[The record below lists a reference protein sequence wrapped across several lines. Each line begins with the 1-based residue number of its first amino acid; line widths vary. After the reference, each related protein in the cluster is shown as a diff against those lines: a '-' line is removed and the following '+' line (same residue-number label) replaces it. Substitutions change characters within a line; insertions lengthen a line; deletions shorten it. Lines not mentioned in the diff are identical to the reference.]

1 MKRKFVKVMFFGALA
16 LSTVTYVGCKDY
28 DDDVKGLQEQ
38 IDNINQKGADVTT
51 EAMNAAISSAIA
63 KVQADLDKIASKA
76 DKSALDA
83 LQAVVTKLQEAVNG
97 KADASTL
104 ESLKAELN
112 EAIATVDSS
121 IQPKIDAAKTQL
133 EGQIAGLETKL
144 EEADEAIKGS
154 IATQIADL
162 KTELQDLMDANAAEY
177 AKLYATKVDLNA
189 LSDRVETLEKIK
201 HLTTDDVLSFIQTD
215 ADVKKYID
223 DEFVALLQQ
232 NLDNPESA
240 LRAYLEGVFTTGI
253 MTQVEAKC
261 GEIADAKMEALR
273 QEWTTYKT
281 EQGKDYKAI
290 VERLATLEG
299 YNLSTMEELY
309 NSLTDPKNNTIDKA
323 NTCFEALGDIT
334 DLATEFGKYTTT
346 TKLEKNYVQIAD
358 LNTKIGEY
366 IGSSISD
373 LDSKVET
380 LETKLNALQS
390 GLTSMLKSLVFA
402 PQKYDASGEL
412 VRSVSFASI
421 YTSTAQTAEGPVVIS
436 APTSVKVNFRVS
448 PASAVADL
456 IGEHPKYTITTDK
469 HVITS
474 RAATNDGILT
484 VASVE
489 QAKDEADVAI
499 EGMITV
505 TLNAATAVKS
515 YALSLSV
522 VGNNEEGKDVTNFT
536 EINSDYFAVIV
547 SKKYI
552 NAVDYAAKT
561 YGSPELLVDKAGSAI
576 NFYDAEKNSEYIK
589 VKLSDN
595 ENGSSPAAEAV
606 TLASLG
612 LSPDLFEVTFE
623 KTESP
628 VDADYFVLNPTTYA
642 LTVNQSKLPASS
654 RYNKTCTV
662 TPKIKVTTTATNEGQ
677 PVKADYTGTAVTA
690 KIVAEGVNLE
700 YAVANEL
707 YWSNASAAQ
716 TVTLTSEQIADI
728 VKEINKVTGETYDN
742 LTAALAGVVASDG
755 NVSTSDG
762 DVSIAASGNDVTVT
776 IPQGTVGDAA
786 KDYTFTPSLK
796 LTYDN
801 SAIVNITVK
810 VKVLAPVV
818 TDLKLGANTI
828 NWNGTS
834 VVDLMPSADA
844 QTMTALTVS
853 RKLSEVLL
861 ATDIAALKK
870 AVVTDKTVQL
880 KITKGGDEGETN
892 LYPGTINFD
901 DFTVKAAAATDKAV
915 SYTFSLYYTP
925 KDQDPVVLN
934 ANLLTV
940 NLKPSVKVA
949 GTITAPEEEAR
960 TITKTKLTDTYDLS
974 TNFTWKEFR
983 GVTIWPTFAA
993 ASGGATTNPATV
1005 DGALAIY
1012 SGSVKYIVAEESR
1025 ATFVNC
1031 FNTEGYTAETG
1042 EIAAAN
1048 KTIQLNDVIRAQE
1061 GAIVNPI
1068 TVKIKVIATTGW
1080 GAPENAETELT
1091 ITYPAGSTK

>member
-346 TKLEKNYVQIAD
+346 TELEANYVKLTD
-358 LNTKIGEY
+358 LNGKIGAY
-366 IGSSISD
+366 VDSKISD

-628 VDADYFVLNPTTYA
+628 EDADYFVLNPTTYA

-677 PVKADYTGTAVTA
+677 PVKVDYTGTVVNA

-700 YAVANEL
+700 YAVADL
-707 YWSNASAAQ
+707 YWKDAVQTANLKSEEIGKILAKINEVAGASYESFSAAVSGA
-716 TVTLTSEQIADI
+716 TKS
-728 VKEINKVTGETYDN
+728 
-742 LTAALAGVVASDG
+742 TAADGGVTID
-755 NVSTSDG
+755 
-762 DVSIAASGNDVTVT
+762 ASGDDVVVT
-776 IPQGTVGDAA
+776 IPAKTVGDEA
-786 KDYTFTPSLK
+786 KDYTFKPALT
-796 LTYDN
+796 LTYAN
-801 SAIVNITVK
+801 SAIVNITVD

-828 NWNGTS
+828 NWDGKS

-870 AVVTDKTVQL
+870 AVVTDETVQL
-880 KITKGGDEGETN
+880 KITKGGDESETN

-925 KDQDPVVLN
+925 KGQDPVVLN

-974 TNFTWKEFR
+974 TDFTWKEFR

-993 ASGGATTNPATV
+993 ASGGATTDPATV

-1031 FNTEGYTAETG
+1031 FNTTGYTAETG

-1048 KTIQLNDVIRAQE
+1048 KTIQLNDVIREQE

-1068 TVKIKVIATTGW
+1068 TVKIKVIATTAW
-1080 GAPENAETELT
+1080 GAPENAETELI
-1091 ITYPAGSTK
+1091 ITYPEGSTK

>member
-232 NLDNPESA
+232 NLDKPESA
-240 LRAYLEGVFTTGI
+240 LRAYLEGVFTTDI

-261 GEIADAKMEALR
+261 GEIADTKMEALR
-273 QEWTTYKT
+273 QEWTTYKA
-281 EQGKDYKAI
+281 EQGEDYKAI

-366 IGSSISD
+366 IGNSISD

-595 ENGSSPAAEAV
+595 ENGTSPAEAV

-628 VDADYFVLNPTTYA
+628 EDADYFVLNPTTYA

-677 PVKADYTGTAVTA
+677 PVKVDYTGNAVTA

-700 YAVANEL
+700 YAVADL
-707 YWSNASAAQ
+707 YWKDAAQ
-716 TVTLTSEQIADI
+716 TANLKSEEVDKILA
-728 VKEINKVTGETYDN
+728 KINEVAGASYESFSAAVSGAAKS
-742 LTAALAGVVASDG
+742 TAADEGVTID
-755 NVSTSDG
+755 
-762 DVSIAASGNDVTVT
+762 ASGDDVVVT
-776 IPQGTVGDAA
+776 IPAKTVGDEA
-786 KDYTFTPSLK
+786 KDYTFKPALT
-796 LTYDN
+796 LTYAN
-801 SAIVNITVK
+801 SAIVNITVD

-844 QTMTALTVS
+844 QAMTALTVS

-880 KITKGGDEGETN
+880 KITKGGDESETN
-892 LYPGTINFD
+892 LYPSTINFD
-901 DFTVKAAAATDKAV
+901 DFNVNATAEDNEV

-949 GTITAPEEEAR
+949 GTITAPEETAIEL
-960 TITKTKLTDTYDLS
+960 TKLTDTYDLS

-983 GVTIWPTFAA
+983 GVTIWPTFAV

-1005 DGALAIY
+1005 EGALAIY

-1025 ATFVNC
+1025 ATFLNC

-1048 KTIQLNDVIRAQE
+1048 KTIQLNDVIREQE

-1068 TVKIKVIATTGW
+1068 TVKIKVIATTAW
-1080 GAPENAETELT
+1080 GAPENAETELI
-1091 ITYPAGSTK
+1091 ITYPEGSTK

>member
-346 TKLEKNYVQIAD
+346 TELEANYVKLTD
-358 LNTKIGEY
+358 LNGKIGAY
-366 IGSSISD
+366 VDSKISD

-595 ENGSSPAAEAV
+595 ENGSSSAAEAVV

-628 VDADYFVLNPTTYA
+628 EDADYFVLNPTTYA

-677 PVKADYTGTAVTA
+677 PVKVDYTGTVVNA

-700 YAVANEL
+700 YAVADL
-707 YWSNASAAQ
+707 YWKDAVQTANLKSEEIGKILAKINEVAGASYESFSAAVSGATKS
-716 TVTLTSEQIADI
+716 TVADGG
-728 VKEINKVTGETYDN
+728 VTID
-742 LTAALAGVVASDG
+742 
-755 NVSTSDG
+755 
-762 DVSIAASGNDVTVT
+762 ASGDDVVVT
-776 IPQGTVGDAA
+776 IPAKTVGDEA
-786 KDYTFTPSLK
+786 KDYTFKPALT
-796 LTYDN
+796 LTYAN
-801 SAIVNITVK
+801 SAIVNITVD

-828 NWNGTS
+828 NWDGKS
-834 VVDLMPSADA
+834 VVDLMPSANA
-844 QTMTALTVS
+844 QEMTALTVS

-880 KITKGGDEGETN
+880 KITKGGDEGEAN

-901 DFTVKAAAATDKAV
+901 DFNVNATAEDNEV

-949 GTITAPEEEAR
+949 GTITAPEETAIEL
-960 TITKTKLTDTYDLS
+960 TKLTDTYDLS

-983 GVTIWPTFAA
+983 GVTIWPTFAV
-993 ASGGATTNPATV
+993 ASGGATTDPATV
-1005 DGALAIY
+1005 EGALAIY

-1025 ATFVNC
+1025 ATFLNC

-1048 KTIQLNDVIRAQE
+1048 KTIQLNDVIREQE

-1068 TVKIKVIATTGW
+1068 TVKIKVIATTAW
-1080 GAPENAETELT
+1080 GAPENAETELI
-1091 ITYPAGSTK
+1091 ITYPEGSTK

>member
-133 EGQIAGLETKL
+133 EGQIAALETKL

-232 NLDNPESA
+232 NLDKPESA
-240 LRAYLEGVFTTGI
+240 LRAYLEGVFTTDI

-261 GEIADAKMEALR
+261 GEIADTKMEALR
-273 QEWTTYKT
+273 QEWTTYKA
-281 EQGKDYKAI
+281 EQGEDYKAI

-346 TKLEKNYVQIAD
+346 AKLEKNYVQIAD

-366 IGSSISD
+366 IGNSISD
-373 LDSKVET
+373 LDSKVAT

-595 ENGSSPAAEAV
+595 ESGSSPAAEAV

-623 KTESP
+623 KTEVP
-628 VDADYFVLNPTTYA
+628 ADADYFVLNPTTYA

-677 PVKADYTGTAVTA
+677 PVKVDYTGTGVNA

-700 YAVANEL
+700 YAVADL
-707 YWSNASAAQ
+707 YWKDAVQTANLKSEEIGKILAKINEVAGASYESFSAAVSGA
-716 TVTLTSEQIADI
+716 TKS
-728 VKEINKVTGETYDN
+728 
-742 LTAALAGVVASDG
+742 TAADGGVTID
-755 NVSTSDG
+755 
-762 DVSIAASGNDVTVT
+762 ASGDDVVVT
-776 IPQGTVGDAA
+776 IPAKTVGDEA
-786 KDYTFTPSLK
+786 KDYTFKPALT
-796 LTYDN
+796 LTYAN
-801 SAIVNITVK
+801 SAIVNITVD

-828 NWNGTS
+828 NWDGKS

-844 QTMTALTVS
+844 QAMTALTVS

-861 ATDIAALKK
+861 ATDIVALKK
-870 AVVTDKTVQL
+870 AVQTDKTVQL
-880 KITKGGDEGETN
+880 KITKGGDESETN

-949 GTITAPEEEAR
+949 GTITAPEEAR

-974 TNFTWKEFR
+974 TDFTWKEFR

-993 ASGGATTNPATV
+993 ASGGATTDPATV

-1031 FNTEGYTAETG
+1031 FNTTGYTAETG

-1068 TVKIKVIATTGW
+1068 TVKIKVIATTAW

-1091 ITYPAGSTK
+1091 ITYPEGSTK

>member
-133 EGQIAGLETKL
+133 EGQIAALETKL

-162 KTELQDLMDANAAEY
+162 KTELQDLMAANAAEY

-232 NLDNPESA
+232 NLDKPESA
-240 LRAYLEGVFTTGI
+240 LRAYLEGVFTTDI

-261 GEIADAKMEALR
+261 GEIADTKMEALR
-273 QEWTTYKT
+273 QEWTTYKA
-281 EQGKDYKAI
+281 EQGEDYKAI

-366 IGSSISD
+366 IGNSISD

-436 APTSVKVNFRVS
+436 APTNVKVNFRVS

-595 ENGSSPAAEAV
+595 ENGSSPAAEVV

-623 KTESP
+623 KTETP
-628 VDADYFVLNPTTYA
+628 ADADYFVLNPTTYA

-677 PVKADYTGTAVTA
+677 PVKVDYTGTAVTA

-700 YAVANEL
+700 YAVADL
-707 YWSNASAAQ
+707 YWKDAAQ
-716 TVTLTSEQIADI
+716 TANLKSEEVDKILA
-728 VKEINKVTGETYDN
+728 KINEVAGASYESFSAAVSGAAKS
-742 LTAALAGVVASDG
+742 TAADGGVTID
-755 NVSTSDG
+755 
-762 DVSIAASGNDVTVT
+762 ASGNDVVVT
-776 IPQGTVGDAA
+776 IPAKTVGDEA
-786 KDYTFTPSLK
+786 KDYTFKPALT
-796 LTYDN
+796 LTYAN
-801 SAIVNITVK
+801 SAIVNITVD

-828 NWNGTS
+828 NWDGKS
-834 VVDLMPSADA
+834 VVDLMPSANA
-844 QTMTALTVS
+844 QEMTALTVS

-880 KITKGGDEGETN
+880 KITKGGDEGEAN
-892 LYPGTINFD
+892 LYPSTINFD
-901 DFTVKAAAATDKAV
+901 DFNVNATAEDNEV

-925 KDQDPVVLN
+925 KDQDSVVLN

-949 GTITAPEEEAR
+949 GTITAPEETAIEL
-960 TITKTKLTDTYDLS
+960 TKLTDTYDLS
-974 TNFTWKEFR
+974 TDFTWKEFR
-983 GVTIWPTFAA
+983 GVTIWPTFAVA
-993 ASGGATTNPATV
+993 TGGATTDPATV

-1025 ATFVNC
+1025 ATFLNC

-1048 KTIQLNDVIRAQE
+1048 KTIQLNDVIREQE

-1068 TVKIKVIATTGW
+1068 TVKIKVIATTAW
-1080 GAPENAETELT
+1080 GAPENAETELI
-1091 ITYPAGSTK
+1091 ITYPEGSTK

>member
-133 EGQIAGLETKL
+133 EGQIAALETKL

-232 NLDNPESA
+232 NLDKPESA
-240 LRAYLEGVFTTGI
+240 LRAYLEGVFTTDI

-261 GEIADAKMEALR
+261 GEIADTKMEALR
-273 QEWTTYKT
+273 QEWTTYKA
-281 EQGKDYKAI
+281 EQGEDYKAI

-595 ENGSSPAAEAV
+595 ENGTSPAEAV

-628 VDADYFVLNPTTYA
+628 EDADYFVLNPTTYA

-677 PVKADYTGTAVTA
+677 PVKVDYTGNAVTA

-700 YAVANEL
+700 YAVADL
-707 YWSNASAAQ
+707 YWKDAVQTANLKSEEIGKILAKINEVAGASYESFSAAVSGA
-716 TVTLTSEQIADI
+716 TKS
-728 VKEINKVTGETYDN
+728 
-742 LTAALAGVVASDG
+742 TAADGGVTID
-755 NVSTSDG
+755 
-762 DVSIAASGNDVTVT
+762 ASGDDVVVT
-776 IPQGTVGDAA
+776 IPAKTVGDEA
-786 KDYTFTPSLK
+786 KDYTFKPALT
-796 LTYDN
+796 LTYAN
-801 SAIVNITVK
+801 SAIVNITVD

-818 TDLKLGANTI
+818 ADLKLGANTI
-828 NWNGTS
+828 NWDDKS
-834 VVDLMPSADA
+834 VVDLMPSANA
-844 QTMTALTVS
+844 QEMTALTVS

-880 KITKGGDEGETN
+880 KITKGGDEGEAN
-892 LYPGTINFD
+892 LYPSTINFD

-949 GTITAPEEEAR
+949 GTITAPEETAIEL
-960 TITKTKLTDTYDLS
+960 TKLTDTYDLS

-993 ASGGATTNPATV
+993 ASGGATTDPATV
-1005 DGALAIY
+1005 EGALAIY

-1025 ATFVNC
+1025 ATFLNC

-1068 TVKIKVIATTGW
+1068 TVKIKVIATTAW
-1080 GAPENAETELT
+1080 GAPENAETELI
-1091 ITYPAGSTK
+1091 ITYPEGSTK

>member
-133 EGQIAGLETKL
+133 EGQIAALETKL

-232 NLDNPESA
+232 NLDKPESA
-240 LRAYLEGVFTTGI
+240 LRAYLEGVFTTDI

-261 GEIADAKMEALR
+261 GEIADTKMEALR
-273 QEWTTYKT
+273 QEWTTYKA
-281 EQGKDYKAI
+281 EQGEDYKAI

-366 IGSSISD
+366 IGNSISD
-373 LDSKVET
+373 LDSKVAT

-677 PVKADYTGTAVTA
+677 PVKVDYTGTAVTA

-700 YAVANEL
+700 YAVADL
-707 YWSNASAAQ
+707 YWKDAAQ
-716 TVTLTSEQIADI
+716 TANLKSEEVDKILA
-728 VKEINKVTGETYDN
+728 KINEVAGASYESFSAAVSGAAKS
-742 LTAALAGVVASDG
+742 TAADGGVTID
-755 NVSTSDG
+755 
-762 DVSIAASGNDVTVT
+762 ASGNDVVVT
-776 IPQGTVGDAA
+776 IPAKTVGDEA
-786 KDYTFTPSLK
+786 KDYTFKPALT
-796 LTYDN
+796 LTYAN
-801 SAIVNITVK
+801 SAIVNITVD

-828 NWNGTS
+828 NWDGKS
-834 VVDLMPSADA
+834 VVDLMPSANA
-844 QTMTALTVS
+844 QEMTALTVS

-880 KITKGGDEGETN
+880 KITKGGDEGEAN
-892 LYPGTINFD
+892 LYPSTINFD
-901 DFTVKAAAATDKAV
+901 DFNVNATAEDNEV

-949 GTITAPEEEAR
+949 GTITAPEETAIEL
-960 TITKTKLTDTYDLS
+960 TKLTDTYDLS

-983 GVTIWPTFAA
+983 GVTIWPTFAV

-1005 DGALAIY
+1005 EGALAIY

-1025 ATFVNC
+1025 ATFLNC

-1068 TVKIKVIATTGW
+1068 TVKIKVIATTAW
-1080 GAPENAETELT
+1080 GAPEN
-1091 ITYPAGSTK
+1091 S

>member
-1 MKRKFVKVMFFGALA
+1 
-16 LSTVTYVGCKDY
+16 
-28 DDDVKGLQEQ
+28 
-38 IDNINQKGADVTT
+38 
-51 EAMNAAISSAIA
+51 
-63 KVQADLDKIASKA
+63 
-76 DKSALDA
+76 
-83 LQAVVTKLQEAVNG
+83 
-97 KADASTL
+97 
-104 ESLKAELN
+104 
-112 EAIATVDSS
+112 
-121 IQPKIDAAKTQL
+121 
-133 EGQIAGLETKL
+133 
-144 EEADEAIKGS
+144 
-154 IATQIADL
+154 
-162 KTELQDLMDANAAEY
+162 MDANAAEY

-232 NLDNPESA
+232 NLDKPESA
-240 LRAYLEGVFTTGI
+240 LRAYLEGVFTTDI

-261 GEIADAKMEALR
+261 GEIADTKMEALR
-273 QEWTTYKT
+273 QEWITYKT
-281 EQGKDYKAI
+281 EQGEDYKAI

-346 TKLEKNYVQIAD
+346 TELEKNYVQIAD

-366 IGSSISD
+366 IGNSISD

-595 ENGSSPAAEAV
+595 EDGTSPAAEFV

-623 KTESP
+623 KAESP
-628 VDADYFVLNPTTYA
+628 EDADYFVLNPTTYA

-677 PVKADYTGTAVTA
+677 PVKVDYTGNAVTA

-700 YAVANEL
+700 YAVADL
-707 YWSNASAAQ
+707 YWKDAAQ
-716 TVTLTSEQIADI
+716 TANLKSEEVDKILA
-728 VKEINKVTGETYDN
+728 KINEVAGASYESFSAAVSGAAKS
-742 LTAALAGVVASDG
+742 TAADGGV
-755 NVSTSDG
+755 TI
-762 DVSIAASGNDVTVT
+762 DVSGNDVVVT
-776 IPQGTVGDAA
+776 IPAKTVGDEA
-786 KDYTFTPSLK
+786 KDYTFKPALT
-796 LTYDN
+796 LTYAN
-801 SAIVNITVK
+801 SAIVNITVD

-828 NWNGTS
+828 NWDGKS
-834 VVDLMPSADA
+834 VVDLMPSANA
-844 QTMTALTVS
+844 QEMTALTVS

-880 KITKGGDEGETN
+880 KITKGGDEGEAN
-892 LYPGTINFD
+892 LYPSTINFD
-901 DFTVKAAAATDKAV
+901 DFNVNATAEDNEV

-949 GTITAPEEEAR
+949 GTITAPEETAIEL
-960 TITKTKLTDTYDLS
+960 TKLTDTYDLS

-983 GVTIWPTFAA
+983 GVTF
-993 ASGGATTNPATV
+993 PAHPFFGHNFC
-1005 DGALAIY
+1005 D
-1012 SGSVKYIVAEESR
+1012 
-1025 ATFVNC
+1025 
-1031 FNTEGYTAETG
+1031 
-1042 EIAAAN
+1042 
-1048 KTIQLNDVIRAQE
+1048 
-1061 GAIVNPI
+1061 
-1068 TVKIKVIATTGW
+1068 
-1080 GAPENAETELT
+1080 
-1091 ITYPAGSTK
+1091 

>member
-201 HLTTDDVLSFIQTD
+201 HLTTDDVLSFIQTE

-232 NLDNPESA
+232 NLDKPESA
-240 LRAYLEGVFTTGI
+240 LRAYLEGVFTTDI

-261 GEIADAKMEALR
+261 GEIADTKMEALR
-273 QEWTTYKT
+273 QEWITYKT
-281 EQGKDYKAI
+281 EQGEDYKAI

-346 TKLEKNYVQIAD
+346 TELEKNYVQIAD

-366 IGSSISD
+366 IGNSISD

-595 ENGSSPAAEAV
+595 ENGTSPAEAV

-623 KTESP
+623 KTEAP
-628 VDADYFVLNPTTYA
+628 TDADYFVLNPTTYA

-677 PVKADYTGTAVTA
+677 PVKVDYTGNAVTA

-700 YAVANEL
+700 YAVADL
-707 YWSNASAAQ
+707 YWKDAVQTANLKSEEIGKILAKINEVAGASYESFSAAVSGA
-716 TVTLTSEQIADI
+716 TKS
-728 VKEINKVTGETYDN
+728 
-742 LTAALAGVVASDG
+742 TAADGGVTID
-755 NVSTSDG
+755 
-762 DVSIAASGNDVTVT
+762 ASGDDVVVT
-776 IPQGTVGDAA
+776 IPAKTVGDEA
-786 KDYTFTPSLK
+786 KDYTFKPALT
-796 LTYDN
+796 LTYAN
-801 SAIVNITVK
+801 SAIVNITVD

-828 NWNGTS
+828 NWDGKS
-834 VVDLMPSADA
+834 VVDLMPSANA
-844 QTMTALTVS
+844 QEMTALTVS

-880 KITKGGDEGETN
+880 KITKGGDEGEAN
-892 LYPGTINFD
+892 LYPSTINFD

-949 GTITAPEEEAR
+949 GTITAPEETAIEL
-960 TITKTKLTDTYDLS
+960 TKLTDTYDLS

-993 ASGGATTNPATV
+993 ASGGATTDPATV
-1005 DGALAIY
+1005 EGALAIY

-1025 ATFVNC
+1025 ATFLNC

-1042 EIAAAN
+1042 EIAADN
-1048 KTIQLNDVIRAQE
+1048 KTIKLNDVIREQE

-1091 ITYPAGSTK
+1091 ITYPEGSTK

>member
-1 MKRKFVKVMFFGALA
+1 
-16 LSTVTYVGCKDY
+16 
-28 DDDVKGLQEQ
+28 
-38 IDNINQKGADVTT
+38 
-51 EAMNAAISSAIA
+51 MNAAISSAIA

-133 EGQIAGLETKL
+133 EGQIAALETKL

-162 KTELQDLMDANAAEY
+162 KTELQDLMAANAAEY

-232 NLDNPESA
+232 NLDKPESA
-240 LRAYLEGVFTTGI
+240 LRAYLEGVFTTDI

-261 GEIADAKMEALR
+261 GEIADTKMEALR
-273 QEWTTYKT
+273 QEWTTYKA
-281 EQGKDYKAI
+281 EQGEDYKAI

-366 IGSSISD
+366 IGNSISD

-436 APTSVKVNFRVS
+436 APTNVKVNFRVS

-595 ENGSSPAAEAV
+595 ENGSSPAAEVV

-623 KTESP
+623 KTETP
-628 VDADYFVLNPTTYA
+628 ADADYFVLNPTTYA

-677 PVKADYTGTAVTA
+677 PVKVDYTGTAVTA

-700 YAVANEL
+700 YAVADL
-707 YWSNASAAQ
+707 YWKDAAQ
-716 TVTLTSEQIADI
+716 TANLKSEEVDKILA
-728 VKEINKVTGETYDN
+728 KINEVAGASYESFSAAVSGAAKS
-742 LTAALAGVVASDG
+742 TAADGGVTID
-755 NVSTSDG
+755 
-762 DVSIAASGNDVTVT
+762 ASGNDVVVT
-776 IPQGTVGDAA
+776 IPAKTVGDEA
-786 KDYTFTPSLK
+786 KDYTFKPALT
-796 LTYDN
+796 LTYAN
-801 SAIVNITVK
+801 SAIVNITVD

-828 NWNGTS
+828 NWDGKS
-834 VVDLMPSADA
+834 VVDLMPSANA
-844 QTMTALTVS
+844 QEMTALTVS

-880 KITKGGDEGETN
+880 KITKGGDEGEAN
-892 LYPGTINFD
+892 LYPSTINFD
-901 DFTVKAAAATDKAV
+901 DFNVNATAEDNEV

-949 GTITAPEEEAR
+949 GTITAPEETAIEL
-960 TITKTKLTDTYDLS
+960 TKLTDTYDLS
-974 TNFTWKEFR
+974 TDFTWKEFR
-983 GVTIWPTFAA
+983 GVTIWPTFAVA
-993 ASGGATTNPATV
+993 TGGATTDPATV

-1025 ATFVNC
+1025 ATFLNC

-1048 KTIQLNDVIRAQE
+1048 KTIQLNDVIREQE

-1068 TVKIKVIATTGW
+1068 TVKIKVIATTAW
-1080 GAPENAETELT
+1080 GAPENAETELI
-1091 ITYPAGSTK
+1091 ITYPEGSTK

>member
-133 EGQIAGLETKL
+133 EGQIAALETKL

-232 NLDNPESA
+232 NLDKPESA
-240 LRAYLEGVFTTGI
+240 LRAYLEGVFTTDI

-261 GEIADAKMEALR
+261 GEIADTKMEALR
-273 QEWTTYKT
+273 QEWITYKT
-281 EQGKDYKAI
+281 EQGEDYKAI
-290 VERLATLEG
+290 VKRLATLEG

-358 LNTKIGEY
+358 LNGKIGAY
-366 IGSSISD
+366 V
-373 LDSKVET
+373 DSKISGLDARVAT

-628 VDADYFVLNPTTYA
+628 EDADYFVLNPTTYA

-677 PVKADYTGTAVTA
+677 PVKVDYTGTAVTA

-700 YAVANEL
+700 YAVADL
-707 YWSNASAAQ
+707 YWKDAAQ
-716 TVTLTSEQIADI
+716 TANLKSEEVDKILA
-728 VKEINKVTGETYDN
+728 KINEVAGASYESFSAAVSGAAKS
-742 LTAALAGVVASDG
+742 TAADGGVTID
-755 NVSTSDG
+755 
-762 DVSIAASGNDVTVT
+762 ASGDDVVVT
-776 IPQGTVGDAA
+776 IPAKTVGDAA

-870 AVVTDKTVQL
+870 AVVTDETVQL
-880 KITKGGDEGETN
+880 KITKGGDESETN

-974 TNFTWKEFR
+974 TDFTWKEFR
-983 GVTIWPTFAA
+983 GVTIWPTFAVA
-993 ASGGATTNPATV
+993 TGGATTNPATV

>member
-1 MKRKFVKVMFFGALA
+1 
-16 LSTVTYVGCKDY
+16 
-28 DDDVKGLQEQ
+28 
-38 IDNINQKGADVTT
+38 
-51 EAMNAAISSAIA
+51 
-63 KVQADLDKIASKA
+63 
-76 DKSALDA
+76 
-83 LQAVVTKLQEAVNG
+83 
-97 KADASTL
+97 
-104 ESLKAELN
+104 
-112 EAIATVDSS
+112 
-121 IQPKIDAAKTQL
+121 
-133 EGQIAGLETKL
+133 
-144 EEADEAIKGS
+144 
-154 IATQIADL
+154 
-162 KTELQDLMDANAAEY
+162 
-177 AKLYATKVDLNA
+177 
-189 LSDRVETLEKIK
+189 
-201 HLTTDDVLSFIQTD
+201 
-215 ADVKKYID
+215 
-223 DEFVALLQQ
+223 
-232 NLDNPESA
+232 
-240 LRAYLEGVFTTGI
+240 

-261 GEIADAKMEALR
+261 GEIADTKMEALR
-273 QEWTTYKT
+273 QEWITYKT
-281 EQGKDYKAI
+281 EQGEDYKAI

-346 TKLEKNYVQIAD
+346 TELEKNYVQIAD

-366 IGSSISD
+366 IGNSISD

-595 ENGSSPAAEAV
+595 ENGTSPAEAV

-623 KTESP
+623 KTEAP
-628 VDADYFVLNPTTYA
+628 ADADYFVLNPTTYA

-677 PVKADYTGTAVTA
+677 PVKVDYTGNAVTA

-700 YAVANEL
+700 YAVADL
-707 YWSNASAAQ
+707 YWKDAVQTANLKSEEIGKILAKINEVAGASYESFSAAVSGA
-716 TVTLTSEQIADI
+716 TKS
-728 VKEINKVTGETYDN
+728 
-742 LTAALAGVVASDG
+742 TAADGGVTID
-755 NVSTSDG
+755 
-762 DVSIAASGNDVTVT
+762 ASGDDVVVT
-776 IPQGTVGDAA
+776 IPAKTVGDEA
-786 KDYTFTPSLK
+786 KDYTFKPALT
-796 LTYDN
+796 LTYAN
-801 SAIVNITVK
+801 SAIVNITVD

-828 NWNGTS
+828 NWDGKS
-834 VVDLMPSADA
+834 VVDLMPSANA
-844 QTMTALTVS
+844 QEMTALTVS

-880 KITKGGDEGETN
+880 KITKGGDEGEAN
-892 LYPGTINFD
+892 LYPSTINFD

-949 GTITAPEEEAR
+949 GTITAPEETAIEL
-960 TITKTKLTDTYDLS
+960 TKLTDTYDLS

-983 GVTIWPTFAA
+983 GVTIWQTF
-993 ASGGATTNPATV
+993 
-1005 DGALAIY
+1005 
-1012 SGSVKYIVAEESR
+1012 
-1025 ATFVNC
+1025 FV
-1031 FNTEGYTAETG
+1031 
-1042 EIAAAN
+1042 
-1048 KTIQLNDVIRAQE
+1048 
-1061 GAIVNPI
+1061 
-1068 TVKIKVIATTGW
+1068 
-1080 GAPENAETELT
+1080 
-1091 ITYPAGSTK
+1091 

>member
-1 MKRKFVKVMFFGALA
+1 MFFGALA

-133 EGQIAGLETKL
+133 EGQIAALETKL

-162 KTELQDLMDANAAEY
+162 KTELQDLMAANAAEY

-232 NLDNPESA
+232 NLDKPESA
-240 LRAYLEGVFTTGI
+240 LRAYLEGVFTTDI

-261 GEIADAKMEALR
+261 GEIADTKMEALR
-273 QEWTTYKT
+273 QEWTTYKA
-281 EQGKDYKAI
+281 EQGEDYKAI

-346 TKLEKNYVQIAD
+346 TELEKNYVQIAD

-366 IGSSISD
+366 IGNSISD

-436 APTSVKVNFRVS
+436 APTNVKVNFRVS

-595 ENGSSPAAEAV
+595 ENGSSPAAEVV

-623 KTESP
+623 KTETP
-628 VDADYFVLNPTTYA
+628 ADADYFVLNPTTYA

-677 PVKADYTGTAVTA
+677 PVKVDYTGTAVTA

-700 YAVANEL
+700 YAVADL
-707 YWSNASAAQ
+707 YWKDAAQ
-716 TVTLTSEQIADI
+716 TANLKSEEVDKILAKI
-728 VKEINKVTGETYDN
+728 NEVAGASYESFSAAVSGAVKS
-742 LTAALAGVVASDG
+742 TAADGGVTID
-755 NVSTSDG
+755 
-762 DVSIAASGNDVTVT
+762 ASGNDVVVT
-776 IPQGTVGDAA
+776 IPAKTVGDEA
-786 KDYTFTPSLK
+786 KDYTFKPA
-796 LTYDN
+796 LTLIYAN
-801 SAIVNITVK
+801 SAIVNITVD

-828 NWNGTS
+828 NWDGKS
-834 VVDLMPSADA
+834 VVDLMPSANA
-844 QTMTALTVS
+844 QEMTALTVS

-880 KITKGGDEGETN
+880 KITKGGDEGEAN
-892 LYPGTINFD
+892 LYPSTINFD
-901 DFTVKAAAATDKAV
+901 DFNVNATAEDNEV

-949 GTITAPEEEAR
+949 GTITAPEETAIEL
-960 TITKTKLTDTYDLS
+960 TKLTDTYDLS
-974 TNFTWKEFR
+974 TDFTWKEFR
-983 GVTIWPTFAA
+983 GVTIWPTFAVA
-993 ASGGATTNPATV
+993 TGGATTDPATV

-1025 ATFVNC
+1025 ATFLNC

-1048 KTIQLNDVIRAQE
+1048 KTIQLNDVIREQE

-1068 TVKIKVIATTGW
+1068 TVKIKVIATTAW
-1080 GAPENAETELT
+1080 GAPENAETELI
-1091 ITYPAGSTK
+1091 ITYPEGSTK

>member
-232 NLDNPESA
+232 NLDKPESA
-240 LRAYLEGVFTTGI
+240 LRAYLEGVFTTDI

-261 GEIADAKMEALR
+261 GEIADTKMEALR
-273 QEWTTYKT
+273 QEWITYKT
-281 EQGKDYKAI
+281 EQGEDYKAI

-346 TKLEKNYVQIAD
+346 TELEKNYVQIAD

-366 IGSSISD
+366 IGNSISD

-595 ENGSSPAAEAV
+595 ENGTSPAEAV

-623 KTESP
+623 KTEAP
-628 VDADYFVLNPTTYA
+628 TDADYFVLNSTTYA

-677 PVKADYTGTAVTA
+677 PVKVDYTGNAVTA

-700 YAVANEL
+700 YAVADL
-707 YWSNASAAQ
+707 YWKDAVQTANLKSEEIGKILAKINEVAGASYESFSAAVSGA
-716 TVTLTSEQIADI
+716 TKS
-728 VKEINKVTGETYDN
+728 
-742 LTAALAGVVASDG
+742 TAADGGVTID
-755 NVSTSDG
+755 
-762 DVSIAASGNDVTVT
+762 ASGDDVVVT
-776 IPQGTVGDAA
+776 IPAKTVGDEA
-786 KDYTFTPSLK
+786 KDYTFKPALT
-796 LTYDN
+796 LTYAN
-801 SAIVNITVK
+801 SAIVNITVD

-828 NWNGTS
+828 NWDGKS
-834 VVDLMPSADA
+834 VVDLMPSANA
-844 QTMTALTVS
+844 QEMTALTVS

-880 KITKGGDEGETN
+880 KITKGGDEGEAN
-892 LYPGTINFD
+892 LYPSTINFD

-949 GTITAPEEEAR
+949 GTITAPEETAIEL
-960 TITKTKLTDTYDLS
+960 TKLTDTYDLS

-993 ASGGATTNPATV
+993 ASGGATTDPATV
-1005 DGALAIY
+1005 EGALAIY

-1025 ATFVNC
+1025 ATFLNC

-1042 EIAAAN
+1042 EIAADN
-1048 KTIQLNDVIRAQE
+1048 KTIKLNDVIREQE

-1091 ITYPAGSTK
+1091 ITYPEGSTK

>member
-133 EGQIAGLETKL
+133 EGQIAALETKL

-232 NLDNPESA
+232 NLDKPESA
-240 LRAYLEGVFTTGI
+240 LRAYLEGVFTTDI

-261 GEIADAKMEALR
+261 GEIADTKMEALR
-273 QEWTTYKT
+273 QEWITYKT
-281 EQGKDYKAI
+281 EQGEDYKAI
-290 VERLATLEG
+290 VKRLATLEG

-346 TKLEKNYVQIAD
+346 TELEKNYVQIAD

-366 IGSSISD
+366 IGNSISD

-628 VDADYFVLNPTTYA
+628 EDADYFVLNPTTYA

-677 PVKADYTGTAVTA
+677 PVKVDYTGTAVTA

-700 YAVANEL
+700 YAVADL
-707 YWSNASAAQ
+707 YWKDAAQ
-716 TVTLTSEQIADI
+716 TANLKSEEVDKILA
-728 VKEINKVTGETYDN
+728 KINEVAGASYESFSAAVSGAAKS
-742 LTAALAGVVASDG
+742 TAADGGVTID
-755 NVSTSDG
+755 
-762 DVSIAASGNDVTVT
+762 ASGDDVVVT
-776 IPQGTVGDAA
+776 IPAKTVGDEA
-786 KDYTFTPSLK
+786 KDYTFKPALT
-796 LTYDN
+796 LTYAN
-801 SAIVNITVK
+801 SAIVNITVD

-828 NWNGTS
+828 NWDGKS
-834 VVDLMPSADA
+834 VVDLMPSANA
-844 QTMTALTVS
+844 QEMTALTVS

-880 KITKGGDEGETN
+880 KITKGGDEGEAN
-892 LYPGTINFD
+892 LYPSTINFD

-925 KDQDPVVLN
+925 KGQDPVVLN

-949 GTITAPEEEAR
+949 GTITAPEETAIEL
-960 TITKTKLTDTYDLS
+960 TKLTDTYDLS

-983 GVTIWPTFAA
+983 GVTIWPTFAV

-1025 ATFVNC
+1025 ATFLNC

-1080 GAPENAETELT
+1080 GAPENAETELI
-1091 ITYPAGSTK
+1091 ITYPEGSTK

>member
-232 NLDNPESA
+232 NLDKPESA
-240 LRAYLEGVFTTGI
+240 LRAYLEGVFTTDI

-261 GEIADAKMEALR
+261 GEIADTKMEALR
-273 QEWTTYKT
+273 QEWITYKT
-281 EQGKDYKAI
+281 EQGEDYKAI

-346 TKLEKNYVQIAD
+346 TELEKNYVQIAD

-366 IGSSISD
+366 IGNSISD

-595 ENGSSPAAEAV
+595 EDGTSPAAEFV

-623 KTESP
+623 KAESP
-628 VDADYFVLNPTTYA
+628 EDADYFVLNPTTYA

-677 PVKADYTGTAVTA
+677 PVKVDYTGNAVTA

-700 YAVANEL
+700 YAVADL
-707 YWSNASAAQ
+707 YWKDAAQ
-716 TVTLTSEQIADI
+716 TANLKSEEVDKILA
-728 VKEINKVTGETYDN
+728 KINEVAGASYESFSAAVSGAAKS
-742 LTAALAGVVASDG
+742 TAADGGV
-755 NVSTSDG
+755 TI
-762 DVSIAASGNDVTVT
+762 DVSGNDVVVT
-776 IPQGTVGDAA
+776 IPAKTVGDEA
-786 KDYTFTPSLK
+786 KDYTFKPALT
-796 LTYDN
+796 LTYAN
-801 SAIVNITVK
+801 SAIVNITVD

-828 NWNGTS
+828 NWDGKS
-834 VVDLMPSADA
+834 VVDLMPSANA
-844 QTMTALTVS
+844 QEMTALTVS

-880 KITKGGDEGETN
+880 KITKGGDEGEAN
-892 LYPGTINFD
+892 LYPSTINFD
-901 DFTVKAAAATDKAV
+901 DFNVNATAEDNEV

-949 GTITAPEEEAR
+949 GTITAPEETAIEL
-960 TITKTKLTDTYDLS
+960 TKLTDTYDLS

-983 GVTIWPTFAA
+983 GVTIWPTFAV

-1005 DGALAIY
+1005 EGALAIY

-1025 ATFVNC
+1025 ATFLNC

>member
-232 NLDNPESA
+232 NLDKPESA
-240 LRAYLEGVFTTGI
+240 LRAYLEGVFTTDI

-261 GEIADAKMEALR
+261 GEIADTKMEALR
-273 QEWTTYKT
+273 QEWITYKT
-281 EQGKDYKAI
+281 EQGEDYKAI
-290 VERLATLEG
+290 VKRLATLEG

-346 TKLEKNYVQIAD
+346 TELEKNYVQIAD

-366 IGSSISD
+366 IGNSISD

-595 ENGSSPAAEAV
+595 EDGTSPAAEFV

-623 KTESP
+623 KAESP
-628 VDADYFVLNPTTYA
+628 EDADYFVLNPTTYA

-677 PVKADYTGTAVTA
+677 PVKVDYTGNAVTA

-700 YAVANEL
+700 YAVADL
-707 YWSNASAAQ
+707 YWKDAAQ
-716 TVTLTSEQIADI
+716 TANLKSEEVDKILA
-728 VKEINKVTGETYDN
+728 KINEVAGASYESFSAAVSGAAKS
-742 LTAALAGVVASDG
+742 TAADGGV
-755 NVSTSDG
+755 TI
-762 DVSIAASGNDVTVT
+762 DVSGNDVVVT
-776 IPQGTVGDAA
+776 IPAKTVGDEA
-786 KDYTFTPSLK
+786 KDYTFKPALT
-796 LTYDN
+796 LTYAN
-801 SAIVNITVK
+801 SAIVNITVD

-828 NWNGTS
+828 NWDGKS
-834 VVDLMPSADA
+834 VVDLMPSANA
-844 QTMTALTVS
+844 QEMTALTVS

-880 KITKGGDEGETN
+880 KITKGGDEGEAN
-892 LYPGTINFD
+892 LYPSTINFD
-901 DFTVKAAAATDKAV
+901 DFNVNATAEDNEV

-949 GTITAPEEEAR
+949 GTITAPEETAIEL
-960 TITKTKLTDTYDLS
+960 TKLTDTYDLS

-983 GVTIWPTFAA
+983 GVTIWPTFAV

-1005 DGALAIY
+1005 EGALAIY

-1025 ATFVNC
+1025 ATFLNC

-1068 TVKIKVIATTGW
+1068 TVKIKVIATTAW
-1080 GAPENAETELT
+1080 GAPENAETELI
-1091 ITYPAGSTK
+1091 ITYPEGSTK

>member
-133 EGQIAGLETKL
+133 EGQIAALETKL

-162 KTELQDLMDANAAEY
+162 KTELQDLMAANAAEY

-232 NLDNPESA
+232 NLDKPESA
-240 LRAYLEGVFTTGI
+240 LRAYLEGVFTTDI

-261 GEIADAKMEALR
+261 GEIADTKMEALR
-273 QEWTTYKT
+273 QEWTTYKA
-281 EQGKDYKAI
+281 EQGEDYKAI

-366 IGSSISD
+366 IGNSISD

-436 APTSVKVNFRVS
+436 APTNVKVNFRVS

-595 ENGSSPAAEAV
+595 ENGSSPAAEVV

-623 KTESP
+623 KTETP
-628 VDADYFVLNPTTYA
+628 ADADYFVLNPTTYA

-677 PVKADYTGTAVTA
+677 PVKVDYTGTAVTA

-700 YAVANEL
+700 YAVADL
-707 YWSNASAAQ
+707 YWKDAAQ
-716 TVTLTSEQIADI
+716 TANLKSEEVDKILAKINEVAGASYESFSAAVSGAAKSTVADGGVTID
-728 VKEINKVTGETYDN
+728 
-742 LTAALAGVVASDG
+742 
-755 NVSTSDG
+755 
-762 DVSIAASGNDVTVT
+762 ASGNDVVVT
-776 IPQGTVGDAA
+776 IPAKTVGDEA
-786 KDYTFTPSLK
+786 KDYTFKPALT
-796 LTYDN
+796 LTYAN
-801 SAIVNITVK
+801 SAIVNITVD

-828 NWNGTS
+828 NWDGKS
-834 VVDLMPSADA
+834 VVDLMPSANA
-844 QTMTALTVS
+844 QEMTALTVS

-880 KITKGGDEGETN
+880 KITKGGDEGEAN
-892 LYPGTINFD
+892 LYPSTINFD
-901 DFTVKAAAATDKAV
+901 DFNVNATAEDNEV

-949 GTITAPEEEAR
+949 GTITAPEETAIEL
-960 TITKTKLTDTYDLS
+960 TKLTDTYDLS
-974 TNFTWKEFR
+974 TDFTWKEFR
-983 GVTIWPTFAA
+983 GVTIWPTFAVA
-993 ASGGATTNPATV
+993 TGGATTDPATV

-1025 ATFVNC
+1025 ATFLNC

-1048 KTIQLNDVIRAQE
+1048 KTIQLNDVIREQE

-1068 TVKIKVIATTGW
+1068 TVKIKVIATTAW
-1080 GAPENAETELT
+1080 GAPENAETELI
-1091 ITYPAGSTK
+1091 ITYPEGSTK

>member
-16 LSTVTYVGCKDY
+16 LSTVTYVACKDY

-133 EGQIAGLETKL
+133 EGQIAALETKL

-162 KTELQDLMDANAAEY
+162 KTELQDLMAANAAEY

-232 NLDNPESA
+232 NLDKPESA
-240 LRAYLEGVFTTGI
+240 LRAYLEGVFTTDI

-261 GEIADAKMEALR
+261 GEIADTKMEALR
-273 QEWTTYKT
+273 QEWTTYKA
-281 EQGKDYKAI
+281 EQGEDYKAI

-346 TKLEKNYVQIAD
+346 TELEKNYVQIAD

-366 IGSSISD
+366 IGNSISD

-436 APTSVKVNFRVS
+436 APTNVKVNFRVS

-595 ENGSSPAAEAV
+595 ENGSSPAAEVV

-623 KTESP
+623 KTETP
-628 VDADYFVLNPTTYA
+628 ADADYFVLNPTTYA

-677 PVKADYTGTAVTA
+677 PVKVDYTGTAVTA

-700 YAVANEL
+700 YAVADL
-707 YWSNASAAQ
+707 YWKDAAQ
-716 TVTLTSEQIADI
+716 TANLKSEEVDKILA
-728 VKEINKVTGETYDN
+728 KINEVAGASYESFSAAVSGAAKS
-742 LTAALAGVVASDG
+742 TAADGGVTID
-755 NVSTSDG
+755 
-762 DVSIAASGNDVTVT
+762 ASGNDVVVT
-776 IPQGTVGDAA
+776 IPAKTVGDEA
-786 KDYTFTPSLK
+786 KDYTFKPALT
-796 LTYDN
+796 LTYAN
-801 SAIVNITVK
+801 SAIVNITVD

-828 NWNGTS
+828 NWDGKS
-834 VVDLMPSADA
+834 VVDLMPSANA
-844 QTMTALTVS
+844 QEMTALTVS

-880 KITKGGDEGETN
+880 KITKGGDEGEAN
-892 LYPGTINFD
+892 LYPSTINFD
-901 DFTVKAAAATDKAV
+901 DFNVNATAEDNEV

-949 GTITAPEEEAR
+949 GTITAPEETAIEL
-960 TITKTKLTDTYDLS
+960 TKLTDTYDLS
-974 TNFTWKEFR
+974 TDFTWKEFR
-983 GVTIWPTFAA
+983 GVTIWPTFAVA
-993 ASGGATTNPATV
+993 TGGATTDPATV

-1025 ATFVNC
+1025 ATFLNC

-1048 KTIQLNDVIRAQE
+1048 KTIQLNDVIREQE

-1068 TVKIKVIATTGW
+1068 TVKIKVIATTAW
-1080 GAPENAETELT
+1080 GAPENAETELI
-1091 ITYPAGSTK
+1091 ITYPEGSTK

>member
-133 EGQIAGLETKL
+133 EGQIAALETKL

-232 NLDNPESA
+232 NLDKPESA

-253 MTQVEAKC
+253 MTQVETKC

-309 NSLTDPKNNTIDKA
+309 NSLTDPKNNTIEKA
-323 NTCFEALGDIT
+323 NQCAEALGDIT

-346 TKLEKNYVQIAD
+346 TELEKNYVQIAD

-366 IGSSISD
+366 IGNSISD

-421 YTSTAQTAEGPVVIS
+421 YTSTAKTVEGPVVIS

-552 NAVDYAAKT
+552 NAVDYVAKT

-595 ENGSSPAAEAV
+595 EDGTSPAAEFV

-623 KTESP
+623 KTEAP
-628 VDADYFVLNPTTYA
+628 ADADYFVLNPTTYA

-677 PVKADYTGTAVTA
+677 PVKVDYTGNAVTA

-700 YAVANEL
+700 YAVADL
-707 YWSNASAAQ
+707 YWKDAVQTANLKSEEIGKILAKINEVAGASYESFSAAVSGA
-716 TVTLTSEQIADI
+716 TKS
-728 VKEINKVTGETYDN
+728 
-742 LTAALAGVVASDG
+742 TAADGGVTID
-755 NVSTSDG
+755 
-762 DVSIAASGNDVTVT
+762 ASGDDVVVT
-776 IPQGTVGDAA
+776 IPAKTVGDEA
-786 KDYTFTPSLK
+786 KDYTFKPALT
-796 LTYDN
+796 LTYAN
-801 SAIVNITVK
+801 SAIVNITVD

-828 NWNGTS
+828 NWDGKS
-834 VVDLMPSADA
+834 VVDLMPSANA
-844 QTMTALTVS
+844 QEMTALTVS

-861 ATDIAALKK
+861 ATDITALKK

-880 KITKGGDEGETN
+880 KITKGGDEGEAN

-901 DFTVKAAAATDKAV
+901 DFNVNATAEDNEV

-949 GTITAPEEEAR
+949 GTITAPEETAIEL
-960 TITKTKLTDTYDLS
+960 TKLTDTYDLS

-983 GVTIWPTFAA
+983 GVTIWPTFAV
-993 ASGGATTNPATV
+993 ASGGATTDPASV
-1005 DGALAIY
+1005 EGALAIY

-1025 ATFVNC
+1025 ATFLNC

-1068 TVKIKVIATTGW
+1068 TVKIKVIATTAW
-1080 GAPENAETELT
+1080 GAPENAETELI
-1091 ITYPAGSTK
+1091 ITYPEGSTK

>member
-1 MKRKFVKVMFFGALA
+1 MFFGALA

-133 EGQIAGLETKL
+133 EGQIAALETKL

-162 KTELQDLMDANAAEY
+162 KTELQDLMAANAAEY

-232 NLDNPESA
+232 NLDKPESA
-240 LRAYLEGVFTTGI
+240 LRAYLEGVFTTDI

-261 GEIADAKMEALR
+261 GEIADTKMEALR
-273 QEWTTYKT
+273 QEWTTYKA
-281 EQGKDYKAI
+281 EQGEDYKAI

-346 TKLEKNYVQIAD
+346 AKLEKNYVQIAD

-366 IGSSISD
+366 IGNSISD

-436 APTSVKVNFRVS
+436 APTNVKVNFRVS

-595 ENGSSPAAEAV
+595 ENGSSPAAEVV

-623 KTESP
+623 KTETP
-628 VDADYFVLNPTTYA
+628 ADADYFVLNPTTYA

-677 PVKADYTGTAVTA
+677 PVKVDYTGTAVTA

-700 YAVANEL
+700 YAVADL
-707 YWSNASAAQ
+707 YWKDAAQ
-716 TVTLTSEQIADI
+716 TANLKSEEVDKILA
-728 VKEINKVTGETYDN
+728 KINEVAGASYESFSAAVSGAAKS
-742 LTAALAGVVASDG
+742 TAADGGVTID
-755 NVSTSDG
+755 
-762 DVSIAASGNDVTVT
+762 ASGNDVVVT
-776 IPQGTVGDAA
+776 IPAKTVGDEA
-786 KDYTFTPSLK
+786 KDYTFKPALT
-796 LTYDN
+796 LTYAN
-801 SAIVNITVK
+801 SAIVNITVD

-828 NWNGTS
+828 NWDGKS
-834 VVDLMPSADA
+834 VVDLMPSANA
-844 QTMTALTVS
+844 QEMTALTVS

-880 KITKGGDEGETN
+880 KITKGGDEGEAN
-892 LYPGTINFD
+892 LYPSTINFD
-901 DFTVKAAAATDKAV
+901 DFNVNATAEDNEV

-949 GTITAPEEEAR
+949 GTITAPEETAIEL
-960 TITKTKLTDTYDLS
+960 TKLTDTYDLS
-974 TNFTWKEFR
+974 TDFTWKEFR
-983 GVTIWPTFAA
+983 GVTIWPTFAVA
-993 ASGGATTNPATV
+993 TGGATTDPATV

-1025 ATFVNC
+1025 ATFLNC

-1048 KTIQLNDVIRAQE
+1048 KTIQLNDVIREQE

-1068 TVKIKVIATTGW
+1068 TVKIKVIATTAW
-1080 GAPENAETELT
+1080 GAPENAETELI
-1091 ITYPAGSTK
+1091 ITYPEGSTK

>member
-133 EGQIAGLETKL
+133 EGQIAALETKL

-232 NLDNPESA
+232 NLDKPESA
-240 LRAYLEGVFTTGI
+240 LRAYLEGVFTTDI

-261 GEIADAKMEALR
+261 GEIADTKMEALR
-273 QEWTTYKT
+273 QEWTTYKA
-281 EQGKDYKAI
+281 EQGEDYKAI

-366 IGSSISD
+366 IGNSISD
-373 LDSKVET
+373 LDSKVAT

-623 KTESP
+623 KTEVP
-628 VDADYFVLNPTTYA
+628 ADADYFVLNPTTYA

-677 PVKADYTGTAVTA
+677 PVKVDYTGTVVNA

-700 YAVANEL
+700 YAVADL
-707 YWSNASAAQ
+707 YWKDAVQTANLKSEEIGKILAKINEVAGASYESFSAAVSGA
-716 TVTLTSEQIADI
+716 TKS
-728 VKEINKVTGETYDN
+728 
-742 LTAALAGVVASDG
+742 TAADGGVTID
-755 NVSTSDG
+755 
-762 DVSIAASGNDVTVT
+762 ASGDDVVVT
-776 IPQGTVGDAA
+776 IPAKTVGDEA
-786 KDYTFTPSLK
+786 KDYTFKPALT
-796 LTYDN
+796 LTYAN
-801 SAIVNITVK
+801 SAIVNITVD

-828 NWNGTS
+828 NWDGKS

-844 QTMTALTVS
+844 QAMTALTVS

-861 ATDIAALKK
+861 ATDIVALKK
-870 AVVTDKTVQL
+870 AVQTDKTVQL
-880 KITKGGDEGETN
+880 KITKGGDESETN

-974 TNFTWKEFR
+974 TDFTWKEFR

-993 ASGGATTNPATV
+993 ASGGATTDPATV

-1031 FNTEGYTAETG
+1031 FNTTGYTAETG

-1068 TVKIKVIATTGW
+1068 TVKIKVIATTAW

-1091 ITYPAGSTK
+1091 ITYPEGSTK

>member
-232 NLDNPESA
+232 NLDKPESA
-240 LRAYLEGVFTTGI
+240 LRAYLEGVFTTDI

-261 GEIADAKMEALR
+261 GEIADTKMEALR
-273 QEWTTYKT
+273 QEWITYKT
-281 EQGKDYKAI
+281 EQGEDYKAI

-346 TKLEKNYVQIAD
+346 TELEKNYVQIAD

-366 IGSSISD
+366 IGNSISD

-595 ENGSSPAAEAV
+595 ENGTSPAEAV

-623 KTESP
+623 KTEAP
-628 VDADYFVLNPTTYA
+628 ADADYFVLNPTTYA

-677 PVKADYTGTAVTA
+677 PVKVDYTGNAVTA

-700 YAVANEL
+700 YAVADL
-707 YWSNASAAQ
+707 YWKDAVQTANLKSEEIGKILAKINEVAGASYESFSAAVSGA
-716 TVTLTSEQIADI
+716 TKS
-728 VKEINKVTGETYDN
+728 
-742 LTAALAGVVASDG
+742 TAADGGVTID
-755 NVSTSDG
+755 
-762 DVSIAASGNDVTVT
+762 ASGDDVVVT
-776 IPQGTVGDAA
+776 IPAKTVGDEA
-786 KDYTFTPSLK
+786 KDYTFKPALT
-796 LTYDN
+796 LTYAN
-801 SAIVNITVK
+801 SAIVNITVD

-828 NWNGTS
+828 NWDGKS
-834 VVDLMPSADA
+834 VVDLMPSANA
-844 QTMTALTVS
+844 QEMTALTVS

-880 KITKGGDEGETN
+880 KITKGGDEGEAN
-892 LYPGTINFD
+892 LYPSTINFD

-949 GTITAPEEEAR
+949 GTITAPEETAIEL
-960 TITKTKLTDTYDLS
+960 TKLTDTYDLS

-993 ASGGATTNPATV
+993 ASGGATTDPATV
-1005 DGALAIY
+1005 EGALAIY

-1025 ATFVNC
+1025 ATFLNC

-1042 EIAAAN
+1042 EIAADN
-1048 KTIQLNDVIRAQE
+1048 KTIKLNDVIREQE

-1091 ITYPAGSTK
+1091 ITYPEGSTK

>member
-133 EGQIAGLETKL
+133 EGQIAALETKL

-162 KTELQDLMDANAAEY
+162 KTELQDLMAANAAEY

-232 NLDNPESA
+232 NLDKPESA
-240 LRAYLEGVFTTGI
+240 LRAYLEGVFTTDI

-261 GEIADAKMEALR
+261 GEIADTKMEALR
-273 QEWTTYKT
+273 QEWTTYKA
-281 EQGKDYKAI
+281 EQGEDYKAI

-366 IGSSISD
+366 IGNSISD

-436 APTSVKVNFRVS
+436 APTNVKVNFRVS

-536 EINSDYFAVIV
+536 EINSDYFADIV

-595 ENGSSPAAEAV
+595 ENGSSPAAEVV

-623 KTESP
+623 KTETP
-628 VDADYFVLNPTTYA
+628 ADADYFVLNPTTYA

-677 PVKADYTGTAVTA
+677 PVKVDYTGTAVTA

-700 YAVANEL
+700 YAVADL
-707 YWSNASAAQ
+707 YWKDAAQ
-716 TVTLTSEQIADI
+716 TANLKSEEVDKILA
-728 VKEINKVTGETYDN
+728 KINEVAGASYESFSAAVSGAAKS
-742 LTAALAGVVASDG
+742 TAADGGVTID
-755 NVSTSDG
+755 
-762 DVSIAASGNDVTVT
+762 ASGNDVVVT
-776 IPQGTVGDAA
+776 IPAKTVGDEA
-786 KDYTFTPSLK
+786 KDYTFKPALT
-796 LTYDN
+796 LTYAN
-801 SAIVNITVK
+801 SAIVNITVD

-828 NWNGTS
+828 NWDGKS
-834 VVDLMPSADA
+834 VVDLMPSANA
-844 QTMTALTVS
+844 QEMTALTVS

-880 KITKGGDEGETN
+880 KITKGGDEGEAN
-892 LYPGTINFD
+892 LYPSTINFD
-901 DFTVKAAAATDKAV
+901 DFNVNATAEDNEV

-949 GTITAPEEEAR
+949 GTITAPEETAIEL
-960 TITKTKLTDTYDLS
+960 TKLTDTYDLS
-974 TNFTWKEFR
+974 TDFTWKEFR
-983 GVTIWPTFAA
+983 GVTIWPTFAVA
-993 ASGGATTNPATV
+993 TGGATTDPATV

-1025 ATFVNC
+1025 ATFLNC

-1048 KTIQLNDVIRAQE
+1048 KTIQLNDVIREQE

-1068 TVKIKVIATTGW
+1068 TVKIKVIATTAW
-1080 GAPENAETELT
+1080 GAPENAETELI
-1091 ITYPAGSTK
+1091 ITYPEGSTK

>member
-133 EGQIAGLETKL
+133 EGQIAALETKL

-162 KTELQDLMDANAAEY
+162 KTELQDLMAANAAEY

-232 NLDNPESA
+232 NLDKPESA
-240 LRAYLEGVFTTGI
+240 LRAYLEGVFTTDI

-261 GEIADAKMEALR
+261 GEIADTKMEALR
-273 QEWTTYKT
+273 QEWTTYKA
-281 EQGKDYKAI
+281 EQGEDYKAI

-366 IGSSISD
+366 IGNSISD

-436 APTSVKVNFRVS
+436 APTNVKVNFRVS

-515 YALSLSV
+515 YALSLSA

-595 ENGSSPAAEAV
+595 ENGSSPAAEVV

-623 KTESP
+623 KTETP
-628 VDADYFVLNPTTYA
+628 ADADYFVLNPTTYA

-677 PVKADYTGTAVTA
+677 PVKVDYTGTAVTA

-700 YAVANEL
+700 YAVADL
-707 YWSNASAAQ
+707 YWKDAAQ
-716 TVTLTSEQIADI
+716 TANLKSEEVDKILA
-728 VKEINKVTGETYDN
+728 KINEVAGASYESFSAAVSGAAKS
-742 LTAALAGVVASDG
+742 TAADGGVTID
-755 NVSTSDG
+755 
-762 DVSIAASGNDVTVT
+762 ASGNDVVVT
-776 IPQGTVGDAA
+776 IPAKTVGDEA
-786 KDYTFTPSLK
+786 KDYTFKPALT
-796 LTYDN
+796 LTYAN
-801 SAIVNITVK
+801 SAIVNITVD

-828 NWNGTS
+828 NWDGKS
-834 VVDLMPSADA
+834 VVDLMPSANA
-844 QTMTALTVS
+844 QEMTALTVS

-880 KITKGGDEGETN
+880 KITKGGDEGEAN
-892 LYPGTINFD
+892 LYPSTINFD
-901 DFTVKAAAATDKAV
+901 DFNVNATAEDNEV

-949 GTITAPEEEAR
+949 GTITAPEETAIEL
-960 TITKTKLTDTYDLS
+960 TKLTDTYDLS
-974 TNFTWKEFR
+974 TDFTWKEFR
-983 GVTIWPTFAA
+983 GVTIWPTFAVA
-993 ASGGATTNPATV
+993 TGGATTDPATV

-1025 ATFVNC
+1025 ATFLNC

-1048 KTIQLNDVIRAQE
+1048 KTIQLNDVIREQE

-1068 TVKIKVIATTGW
+1068 TVKIKVIATTAW
-1080 GAPENAETELT
+1080 GAPENAETELI
-1091 ITYPAGSTK
+1091 ITYPEGSTK

>member
-346 TKLEKNYVQIAD
+346 TELEANYVKLTD
-358 LNTKIGEY
+358 LNGKIGAY
-366 IGSSISD
+366 VDSKISD

-628 VDADYFVLNPTTYA
+628 EDADYFVLNPTTYA

-677 PVKADYTGTAVTA
+677 PVKVDYTGTVVNA

-700 YAVANEL
+700 YAVADL
-707 YWSNASAAQ
+707 YWKDAVQTANLKSEEVDKILAKINEVAGASYESFSAAVSGA
-716 TVTLTSEQIADI
+716 TKS
-728 VKEINKVTGETYDN
+728 
-742 LTAALAGVVASDG
+742 TAADGGVTID
-755 NVSTSDG
+755 
-762 DVSIAASGNDVTVT
+762 ASGDDVVVT
-776 IPQGTVGDAA
+776 IPAKTVGDEA
-786 KDYTFTPSLK
+786 KDYTFKPALT
-796 LTYDN
+796 LTYAN
-801 SAIVNITVK
+801 SAIVNITVD

-828 NWNGTS
+828 NWDGKS
-834 VVDLMPSADA
+834 VVDLMPSANA
-844 QTMTALTVS
+844 QEMTALTVS

-880 KITKGGDEGETN
+880 KITKGGDEGEAN

-901 DFTVKAAAATDKAV
+901 DFNVNATAEDNEV

-949 GTITAPEEEAR
+949 GTITAPEETAIEL
-960 TITKTKLTDTYDLS
+960 TKLTDTYDLS

-983 GVTIWPTFAA
+983 GVTIWPTFAV
-993 ASGGATTNPATV
+993 ASGGATTDPATV
-1005 DGALAIY
+1005 EGALAIY

-1025 ATFVNC
+1025 ATFLNC

-1048 KTIQLNDVIRAQE
+1048 KTIQLNDVIREQE

-1068 TVKIKVIATTGW
+1068 TVKIKVIATTAW
-1080 GAPENAETELT
+1080 GAPENAETELI
-1091 ITYPAGSTK
+1091 ITYPEGSTK

>member
-1 MKRKFVKVMFFGALA
+1 MP
-16 LSTVTYVGCKDY
+16 
-28 DDDVKGLQEQ
+28 
-38 IDNINQKGADVTT
+38 
-51 EAMNAAISSAIA
+51 
-63 KVQADLDKIASKA
+63 
-76 DKSALDA
+76 

-133 EGQIAGLETKL
+133 EGQIAALETKL

-232 NLDNPESA
+232 NLDKPESA
-240 LRAYLEGVFTTGI
+240 LRAYLEGVFTTDI

-261 GEIADAKMEALR
+261 GEIADTKMEALR
-273 QEWTTYKT
+273 QEWTTYKA
-281 EQGKDYKAI
+281 EQGEDYKAI

-366 IGSSISD
+366 IGNSISD
-373 LDSKVET
+373 LDSKVAT

-623 KTESP
+623 KTEVP
-628 VDADYFVLNPTTYA
+628 ADADYFVLNPTTYA

-677 PVKADYTGTAVTA
+677 PVKVDYTGTVVNA

-700 YAVANEL
+700 YAVADL
-707 YWSNASAAQ
+707 YWKDAVQTANLKSEEIGKILAKINEVAGASYESFSAAVSGA
-716 TVTLTSEQIADI
+716 TKS
-728 VKEINKVTGETYDN
+728 
-742 LTAALAGVVASDG
+742 TAADGGVTID
-755 NVSTSDG
+755 
-762 DVSIAASGNDVTVT
+762 ASGDDVVVT
-776 IPQGTVGDAA
+776 IPAKTVGDEA
-786 KDYTFTPSLK
+786 KDYTFKPALT
-796 LTYDN
+796 LTYAN
-801 SAIVNITVK
+801 SAIVNITVD

-828 NWNGTS
+828 NWDGKS

-844 QTMTALTVS
+844 QAMTALTVS

-870 AVVTDKTVQL
+870 AVQTDKTVQL
-880 KITKGGDEGETN
+880 KITKGGDESETN

-974 TNFTWKEFR
+974 TDFTWKEFR

-993 ASGGATTNPATV
+993 ASGGATTDPATV

-1031 FNTEGYTAETG
+1031 FNTTGYTAETG

-1068 TVKIKVIATTGW
+1068 TVKIKVIATTAW

-1091 ITYPAGSTK
+1091 ITYPEGSTK

>member
-16 LSTVTYVGCKDY
+16 FSTVTYVGCKDY

-133 EGQIAGLETKL
+133 EGQIAALETKL

-232 NLDNPESA
+232 NLDKPESA
-240 LRAYLEGVFTTGI
+240 LRAYLEGVFTTDI

-261 GEIADAKMEALR
+261 GEIADTKMEALR
-273 QEWTTYKT
+273 QEWTTYKA
-281 EQGKDYKAI
+281 EQGEDYKAI

-366 IGSSISD
+366 IGNSISD
-373 LDSKVET
+373 LDSKVAT

-677 PVKADYTGTAVTA
+677 PVKVDYTGTAVTA

-700 YAVANEL
+700 YAVADL
-707 YWSNASAAQ
+707 YWKDAAQ
-716 TVTLTSEQIADI
+716 TANLKSEEVDKILA
-728 VKEINKVTGETYDN
+728 KINEVAGASYESFSAAVSGAAKS
-742 LTAALAGVVASDG
+742 TAADGGVTID
-755 NVSTSDG
+755 
-762 DVSIAASGNDVTVT
+762 ASGNDVVVT
-776 IPQGTVGDAA
+776 IPAKTVGDEA
-786 KDYTFTPSLK
+786 KDYTFKPALT
-796 LTYDN
+796 LTYAN
-801 SAIVNITVK
+801 SAIVNITVD

-828 NWNGTS
+828 NWDGKS
-834 VVDLMPSADA
+834 VVDLMPSANA
-844 QTMTALTVS
+844 QEMTALTVS

-880 KITKGGDEGETN
+880 KITKGGDEGEAN
-892 LYPGTINFD
+892 LYPSTINFD
-901 DFTVKAAAATDKAV
+901 DFNVNATAEDNEV

-949 GTITAPEEEAR
+949 GTITAPEETAIEL
-960 TITKTKLTDTYDLS
+960 TKLTDTYDLS

-983 GVTIWPTFAA
+983 GVTIWPTFAV

-1005 DGALAIY
+1005 EGALAIY

-1025 ATFVNC
+1025 ATFLNC

-1068 TVKIKVIATTGW
+1068 TVKIKVIATTAW
-1080 GAPENAETELT
+1080 GAPENAETELI
-1091 ITYPAGSTK
+1091 ITYPEGSTK

>member
-232 NLDNPESA
+232 NLDKPESA
-240 LRAYLEGVFTTGI
+240 LRAYLEGVFTTDI

-261 GEIADAKMEALR
+261 GEIADTKMEALR
-273 QEWTTYKT
+273 QEWTTYKA
-281 EQGKDYKAI
+281 EQGEDYKAI

-346 TKLEKNYVQIAD
+346 TELEANYVKLTD
-358 LNTKIGEY
+358 LNGKIGAY
-366 IGSSISD
+366 VDSKISD

-552 NAVDYAAKT
+552 NAVDYVAKT

-589 VKLSDN
+589 VNLSDN
-595 ENGSSPAAEAV
+595 ENGSSPAAEVV

-623 KTESP
+623 KTEIP
-628 VDADYFVLNPTTYA
+628 ADADYFVLNPTTYA

-677 PVKADYTGTAVTA
+677 PVKVDYTGTAVTA

-700 YAVANEL
+700 YAVADL
-707 YWSNASAAQ
+707 YWKDAAQ
-716 TVTLTSEQIADI
+716 TANLKSEEVDKILA
-728 VKEINKVTGETYDN
+728 KINEVAGASYESFSAAVSGAAKS
-742 LTAALAGVVASDG
+742 TAADGGVTID
-755 NVSTSDG
+755 
-762 DVSIAASGNDVTVT
+762 ASGDDVVVT
-776 IPQGTVGDAA
+776 IPAKTVGDEA
-786 KDYTFTPSLK
+786 KDYTFKPALT
-796 LTYDN
+796 LTYAN
-801 SAIVNITVK
+801 SAIVNITVD

-818 TDLKLGANTI
+818 TDLKLDANTI
-828 NWNGTS
+828 NWDGKS
-834 VVDLMPSADA
+834 VVDLMPSANA
-844 QTMTALTVS
+844 QEMTALTVS

-880 KITKGGDEGETN
+880 KITKGGDEGEAN
-892 LYPGTINFD
+892 LYPSTINFD
-901 DFTVKAAAATDKAV
+901 DFNVKAAAATDKAV

-940 NLKPSVKVA
+940 KLKPSVKVA

-983 GVTIWPTFAA
+983 GVTIWPTFAV

-1005 DGALAIY
+1005 EGALAIY

-1025 ATFVNC
+1025 ATFLNC

-1068 TVKIKVIATTGW
+1068 TVKIKVIATTAW

-1091 ITYPAGSTK
+1091 ITYPEGSTK

>member
-133 EGQIAGLETKL
+133 EGQIAALETKL

-232 NLDNPESA
+232 NLDKPESA
-240 LRAYLEGVFTTGI
+240 LRAYLEGVFTTDI

-261 GEIADAKMEALR
+261 GEIADTKMEALR
-273 QEWTTYKT
+273 QEWITYKT
-281 EQGKDYKAI
+281 EQGEDYKAI
-290 VERLATLEG
+290 VKRLATLEG

-358 LNTKIGEY
+358 LNGKIGAY
-366 IGSSISD
+366 V
-373 LDSKVET
+373 DSKISGLDARVAT

-628 VDADYFVLNPTTYA
+628 EDADYFVLNPTTYA

-677 PVKADYTGTAVTA
+677 PVKVDYTGTAVTA

-700 YAVANEL
+700 YAVADL
-707 YWSNASAAQ
+707 YWKDAAQ
-716 TVTLTSEQIADI
+716 TANLKSEEVDKILA
-728 VKEINKVTGETYDN
+728 KINEVAGASYESFSAAVSGAAKS
-742 LTAALAGVVASDG
+742 TAADGGVTID
-755 NVSTSDG
+755 
-762 DVSIAASGNDVTVT
+762 ASGDDVVVT
-776 IPQGTVGDAA
+776 IPAKTVGDEA
-786 KDYTFTPSLK
+786 KDYTFKPALT
-796 LTYDN
+796 LTYAN
-801 SAIVNITVK
+801 SAIVNITVD

-828 NWNGTS
+828 NWDGKS
-834 VVDLMPSADA
+834 VVDLMPSANA
-844 QTMTALTVS
+844 QEMTALTVS

-880 KITKGGDEGETN
+880 KITKGGDEGEAN
-892 LYPGTINFD
+892 LYPSTINFD
-901 DFTVKAAAATDKAV
+901 DFNVKAAAATDKAV

-983 GVTIWPTFAA
+983 GVTIWPTFAV

-1005 DGALAIY
+1005 EGALAIY

-1025 ATFVNC
+1025 ATFLNC

>member
-133 EGQIAGLETKL
+133 EGQIAALETKL

-162 KTELQDLMDANAAEY
+162 KTELQDLMAANAAEY

-232 NLDNPESA
+232 NLDKPESA
-240 LRAYLEGVFTTGI
+240 LRAYLEGVFTTDI

-261 GEIADAKMEALR
+261 GEIADTKMEALR
-273 QEWTTYKT
+273 QEWTTYKA
-281 EQGKDYKAI
+281 EQGEDYKAI

-366 IGSSISD
+366 IGNSISD

-436 APTSVKVNFRVS
+436 APTNVKVNFRVS

-595 ENGSSPAAEAV
+595 ENGSSPAAEVV

-623 KTESP
+623 KTETP
-628 VDADYFVLNPTTYA
+628 ADADYFVLNPTTYA

-677 PVKADYTGTAVTA
+677 PVKVDYTGTAVTA

-700 YAVANEL
+700 YAVADL
-707 YWSNASAAQ
+707 YWKDAAQ
-716 TVTLTSEQIADI
+716 TANLKSEEVDKILA
-728 VKEINKVTGETYDN
+728 KINEVAGASYESFSAAVSGAAKS
-742 LTAALAGVVASDG
+742 TAADGGVTID
-755 NVSTSDG
+755 
-762 DVSIAASGNDVTVT
+762 ASGNDVVVT
-776 IPQGTVGDAA
+776 IPAKTVGDEA
-786 KDYTFTPSLK
+786 KDYTFKPALT
-796 LTYDN
+796 LTYAN
-801 SAIVNITVK
+801 SAIVNITVD

-828 NWNGTS
+828 NWDGKS
-834 VVDLMPSADA
+834 VVDLMPSANA
-844 QTMTALTVS
+844 QEMTALTVS

-880 KITKGGDEGETN
+880 KITKGGDEGEAN
-892 LYPGTINFD
+892 LYPSTINFD
-901 DFTVKAAAATDKAV
+901 DFNVNATAEDNEV

-949 GTITAPEEEAR
+949 GTITAPEETAIEL
-960 TITKTKLTDTYDLS
+960 TKLTDTYDLS
-974 TNFTWKEFR
+974 TDFTWKEFR
-983 GVTIWPTFAA
+983 GVTFWHTLF
-993 ASGGATTNPATV
+993 SDT
-1005 DGALAIY
+1005 
-1012 SGSVKYIVAEESR
+1012 
-1025 ATFVNC
+1025 TFV
-1031 FNTEGYTAETG
+1031 
-1042 EIAAAN
+1042 
-1048 KTIQLNDVIRAQE
+1048 IRK
-1061 GAIVNPI
+1061 N
-1068 TVKIKVIATTGW
+1068 
-1080 GAPENAETELT
+1080 
-1091 ITYPAGSTK
+1091 S

>member
-1 MKRKFVKVMFFGALA
+1 MFFGALA

-133 EGQIAGLETKL
+133 EGQIAALETKL

-232 NLDNPESA
+232 NLDKPESA
-240 LRAYLEGVFTTGI
+240 LRAYLEGVFTTDI

-261 GEIADAKMEALR
+261 GEIADTKMEALR
-273 QEWTTYKT
+273 QEWTTYKA
-281 EQGKDYKAI
+281 EQGEDYKAI

-366 IGSSISD
+366 IGNSISD
-373 LDSKVET
+373 LDSKVAT

-623 KTESP
+623 KTEVP
-628 VDADYFVLNPTTYA
+628 ADADYFVLNPTTYA

-677 PVKADYTGTAVTA
+677 PVKVDYTGTVVNA

-700 YAVANEL
+700 YAVADL
-707 YWSNASAAQ
+707 YWKDAVQKANLKSEEIGKILAKINEVAGASYESFSAAVSGA
-716 TVTLTSEQIADI
+716 TKS
-728 VKEINKVTGETYDN
+728 
-742 LTAALAGVVASDG
+742 TAADGGVTID
-755 NVSTSDG
+755 
-762 DVSIAASGNDVTVT
+762 ASGDDVVVT
-776 IPQGTVGDAA
+776 IPAKTVGDEA
-786 KDYTFTPSLK
+786 KDYTFKPALT
-796 LTYDN
+796 LTYAN
-801 SAIVNITVK
+801 SAIVNITVD

-828 NWNGTS
+828 NWDGKS

-844 QTMTALTVS
+844 QAMTALTVS

-870 AVVTDKTVQL
+870 AVQTDKTVQL
-880 KITKGGDEGETN
+880 KITKGGDESETN

-974 TNFTWKEFR
+974 TDFTWKEFR

-993 ASGGATTNPATV
+993 ASGGATTDPATV

-1031 FNTEGYTAETG
+1031 FNTTGYTAETG

-1068 TVKIKVIATTGW
+1068 TVKIKVIATTAW

-1091 ITYPAGSTK
+1091 ITYPEGSTK

>member
-1 MKRKFVKVMFFGALA
+1 MFFGALA

-133 EGQIAGLETKL
+133 EGQIAALETKL

-232 NLDNPESA
+232 NLDKPESA
-240 LRAYLEGVFTTGI
+240 LRAYLEGVFTTDI

-261 GEIADAKMEALR
+261 GEIADTKMEALR
-273 QEWTTYKT
+273 QEWTTYKA
-281 EQGKDYKAI
+281 EQGEDYKAI

-366 IGSSISD
+366 IGNSISD
-373 LDSKVET
+373 LDSKVAT

-505 TLNAATAVKS
+505 TLNAATVVKS

-623 KTESP
+623 KTEVP
-628 VDADYFVLNPTTYA
+628 ADADYFVLNPTTYA

-677 PVKADYTGTAVTA
+677 PVKVDYTGTVVNA

-700 YAVANEL
+700 YAVADL
-707 YWSNASAAQ
+707 YWKDAVQTANLKSEEIGKILAKINEVAGASYESFSAAVSGA
-716 TVTLTSEQIADI
+716 TKS
-728 VKEINKVTGETYDN
+728 
-742 LTAALAGVVASDG
+742 TAADGGVTID
-755 NVSTSDG
+755 
-762 DVSIAASGNDVTVT
+762 ASGDDVVVT
-776 IPQGTVGDAA
+776 IPAKTVGDEA
-786 KDYTFTPSLK
+786 KDYTFKPALT
-796 LTYDN
+796 LTYAN
-801 SAIVNITVK
+801 SAIVNITVD

-828 NWNGTS
+828 NWDGKS

-844 QTMTALTVS
+844 QAMTALTVS

-870 AVVTDKTVQL
+870 AVQTDKTVQL
-880 KITKGGDEGETN
+880 KITKGGDESETN

-974 TNFTWKEFR
+974 TDFTWKEFR

-993 ASGGATTNPATV
+993 ASGGATTDPATV

-1031 FNTEGYTAETG
+1031 FNTTGYTAETG

-1068 TVKIKVIATTGW
+1068 TVKIKVIATTAW

-1091 ITYPAGSTK
+1091 ITYPEGSTK

>member
-1 MKRKFVKVMFFGALA
+1 MKRKFLKVMFFGALA

-346 TKLEKNYVQIAD
+346 TELEANYVKLTD
-358 LNTKIGEY
+358 LNGKIGAY
-366 IGSSISD
+366 VDSKISD

-628 VDADYFVLNPTTYA
+628 EDADYFVLNPTTYA

-677 PVKADYTGTAVTA
+677 PVKVDYTGTVVNA

-700 YAVANEL
+700 YAVADL
-707 YWSNASAAQ
+707 YWKDAVQTANLKSEEIGKILAKINEVAGASYESFSAAVSGA
-716 TVTLTSEQIADI
+716 TKS
-728 VKEINKVTGETYDN
+728 
-742 LTAALAGVVASDG
+742 TAADGGVTID
-755 NVSTSDG
+755 
-762 DVSIAASGNDVTVT
+762 ASGDDVVVT
-776 IPQGTVGDAA
+776 IPAKTVGDEA
-786 KDYTFTPSLK
+786 KDYTFKPALT
-796 LTYDN
+796 LTYAN
-801 SAIVNITVK
+801 SAIVNITVD

-828 NWNGTS
+828 NWDGKS
-834 VVDLMPSADA
+834 VVDLMPSANA
-844 QTMTALTVS
+844 QEMTALTVS

-880 KITKGGDEGETN
+880 KITKGGDEGEAN

-901 DFTVKAAAATDKAV
+901 DFNVNATAEDNEV

-949 GTITAPEEEAR
+949 GTITAPEETAIEL
-960 TITKTKLTDTYDLS
+960 TKLTDTYDLS

-983 GVTIWPTFAA
+983 GVTIWPTFAV
-993 ASGGATTNPATV
+993 ASGGATTDPATV
-1005 DGALAIY
+1005 EGALAIY

-1025 ATFVNC
+1025 ATFLNC

-1048 KTIQLNDVIRAQE
+1048 KTIQLNDVIREQE

-1068 TVKIKVIATTGW
+1068 TVKIKVIATTAW
-1080 GAPENAETELT
+1080 GAPENAETELI
-1091 ITYPAGSTK
+1091 ITYPEGSTK

>member
-346 TKLEKNYVQIAD
+346 TELEANYVKLTD
-358 LNTKIGEY
+358 LNGKIGAY
-366 IGSSISD
+366 VDSKISD

-628 VDADYFVLNPTTYA
+628 EDADYFVLNPTTYA

-677 PVKADYTGTAVTA
+677 PVKVDYTGTVVNA

-700 YAVANEL
+700 YAVADL
-707 YWSNASAAQ
+707 YWKDAVQTANLKSEEIGKILAKINEVAGASYESFSAAVSGA
-716 TVTLTSEQIADI
+716 TKS
-728 VKEINKVTGETYDN
+728 
-742 LTAALAGVVASDG
+742 TAADGGVTID
-755 NVSTSDG
+755 
-762 DVSIAASGNDVTVT
+762 ASGDDVVVT
-776 IPQGTVGDAA
+776 IPAKTVGDEA
-786 KDYTFTPSLK
+786 KDYTFKPALT
-796 LTYDN
+796 LTYAN
-801 SAIVNITVK
+801 SAIVNITVD

-818 TDLKLGANTI
+818 TDLKLDANTI
-828 NWNGTS
+828 NWDGKS
-834 VVDLMPSADA
+834 VVDLMPSANA
-844 QTMTALTVS
+844 QEMTALTVS

-880 KITKGGDEGETN
+880 KITKGGDEGEAN

-901 DFTVKAAAATDKAV
+901 DFNVNATAEDNEV

-949 GTITAPEEEAR
+949 GTITAPEETAIEL
-960 TITKTKLTDTYDLS
+960 TKLTDTYDLS

-983 GVTIWPTFAA
+983 GVTIWPTFAV
-993 ASGGATTNPATV
+993 ASGGATTDPATV
-1005 DGALAIY
+1005 EGALAIY

-1025 ATFVNC
+1025 ATFLNC

-1048 KTIQLNDVIRAQE
+1048 KTIQLNDVIREQE

-1068 TVKIKVIATTGW
+1068 TVKIKVIATTAW
-1080 GAPENAETELT
+1080 GAPENAETELI
-1091 ITYPAGSTK
+1091 ITYPEGSTK

>member
-133 EGQIAGLETKL
+133 EGQIAALETKL

-162 KTELQDLMDANAAEY
+162 KTELQDLMAANAAEY

-232 NLDNPESA
+232 NLDKPESA
-240 LRAYLEGVFTTGI
+240 LRAYLEGVFTTDI

-261 GEIADAKMEALR
+261 GEIADTKMEALR
-273 QEWTTYKT
+273 QEWTTYKA
-281 EQGKDYKAI
+281 EQGEDYKAI

-366 IGSSISD
+366 IGNSISD

-436 APTSVKVNFRVS
+436 APTNVKVNFRVS

-595 ENGSSPAAEAV
+595 ENGSSPAAEVV

-623 KTESP
+623 KTETP
-628 VDADYFVLNPTTYA
+628 ADADYFVLNPTTYA

-677 PVKADYTGTAVTA
+677 PVKVDYTGTAVTA

-700 YAVANEL
+700 YAVADL
-707 YWSNASAAQ
+707 YWKDAAQ
-716 TVTLTSEQIADI
+716 TANLKSEEVDKILA
-728 VKEINKVTGETYDN
+728 KINEVAGASYESFSAAVSGAAKS
-742 LTAALAGVVASDG
+742 TAADGGVTID
-755 NVSTSDG
+755 
-762 DVSIAASGNDVTVT
+762 ASGNDVVVT
-776 IPQGTVGDAA
+776 IPAKTVGDEA
-786 KDYTFTPSLK
+786 KDYTFKPALT
-796 LTYDN
+796 LTYAN
-801 SAIVNITVK
+801 SAIVNITVD

-828 NWNGTS
+828 NWDGKS
-834 VVDLMPSADA
+834 VVDLMPSANA
-844 QTMTALTVS
+844 QEMTALTVS

-880 KITKGGDEGETN
+880 KITKGGDEGEAN
-892 LYPGTINFD
+892 LYPSTINFD
-901 DFTVKAAAATDKAV
+901 EFNVNATAEDNEV

-949 GTITAPEEEAR
+949 GTITAPEETAIEL
-960 TITKTKLTDTYDLS
+960 TKLTDTYDLS
-974 TNFTWKEFR
+974 TDFTWKEFR
-983 GVTIWPTFAA
+983 GVTIWPTFAVA
-993 ASGGATTNPATV
+993 TGGATTDPATV

-1025 ATFVNC
+1025 ATFLNC

-1048 KTIQLNDVIRAQE
+1048 KTIQLNDVIREQE

-1068 TVKIKVIATTGW
+1068 TVKIKVIATTAW
-1080 GAPENAETELT
+1080 GAPENAETELI
-1091 ITYPAGSTK
+1091 ITYPEGSTK

>member
-133 EGQIAGLETKL
+133 EGQIAALETKL

-162 KTELQDLMDANAAEY
+162 KTELQDLMAANAAEY

-232 NLDNPESA
+232 NLDKPESA
-240 LRAYLEGVFTTGI
+240 LRAYLEGVFTTDI

-261 GEIADAKMEALR
+261 GEIADTKMEALR
-273 QEWTTYKT
+273 QEWTTYKA

-309 NSLTDPKNNTIDKA
+309 NSLTDSKNNTIDKA

-346 TKLEKNYVQIAD
+346 TELEKNYVQIAD

-366 IGSSISD
+366 IGNSISD

-421 YTSTAQTAEGPVVIS
+421 YTSTAQTAEGPVLIS
-436 APTSVKVNFRVS
+436 APTNVKVNFRVS

-589 VKLSDN
+589 VNLSDN
-595 ENGSSPAAEAV
+595 ENGSSPATEVV

-623 KTESP
+623 KTETP
-628 VDADYFVLNPTTYA
+628 ADADYFVLNPTTYA

-654 RYNKTCTV
+654 RYNKICTV

-677 PVKADYTGTAVTA
+677 PVKVDYTGTAVTA

-700 YAVANEL
+700 YAVADL
-707 YWSNASAAQ
+707 YWKDAAQ
-716 TVTLTSEQIADI
+716 TANLKSEEVDKILA
-728 VKEINKVTGETYDN
+728 KINEVAGASYESFSAAVSGAAKS
-742 LTAALAGVVASDG
+742 TAADGGVTID
-755 NVSTSDG
+755 
-762 DVSIAASGNDVTVT
+762 ASGNDVVVT
-776 IPQGTVGDAA
+776 IPAKTVGDEA
-786 KDYTFTPSLK
+786 KDYTFKPALT
-796 LTYDN
+796 LTYAN
-801 SAIVNITVK
+801 SAIVNITVD

-828 NWNGTS
+828 NWDGKS
-834 VVDLMPSADA
+834 VVDLMPSANA
-844 QTMTALTVS
+844 QEMTALTVS

-880 KITKGGDEGETN
+880 KITKGGDEGEAN
-892 LYPGTINFD
+892 LYPSTINFD
-901 DFTVKAAAATDKAV
+901 DFNVNATAEDNEV

-949 GTITAPEEEAR
+949 GTITAPEETAIEL
-960 TITKTKLTDTYDLS
+960 TKLTDTYDLS
-974 TNFTWKEFR
+974 TDFTWKEFR
-983 GVTIWPTFAA
+983 GVTIWPTFAVA
-993 ASGGATTNPATV
+993 TGGATTDPATV

-1025 ATFVNC
+1025 ATFLNC

-1048 KTIQLNDVIRAQE
+1048 KTIQLNDVIREQE

-1068 TVKIKVIATTGW
+1068 TVKIKVIATTAW
-1080 GAPENAETELT
+1080 GAPENAETELI
-1091 ITYPAGSTK
+1091 ITYPEGSTK